1 MGTGGIKWDILQNM
15 LIGNYTHTLDPKKR
29 LSIPAKWRSSL
40 GEKVVMTS
48 GLDQSL
54 FVFSEIEW
62 KKIAEKLVSLGF
74 LDADSRQ
81 FARYMLANAFELSI
95 DSHGRVLVPET
106 LAKTANLKDEVVL
119 AGVYSRIEVWDKD
132 KYDNLMSN
140 TSKSADE
147 MALRIAKLGIE

>member
-54 FVFSEIEW
+54 FVFSETEW

>member
-29 LSIPAKWRSSL
+29 LSIPAKWRTSL
-40 GEKVVMTS
+40 GEKVIVTS

-62 KKIAEKLVSLGF
+62 TKIAEKLVSLGF

-81 FARYMLANAFELSI
+81 FARYMLANAFELAI
-95 DSHGRVLVPET
+95 DSHGRVLMPEN
-106 LAKTANLKDEVVL
+106 LVKIANLTDEVVL
-119 AGVYSRIEVWDKD
+119 AGVYNRIEVWDKA
-132 KYDNLMSN
+132 KYDTLMSS

>member
-15 LIGNYTHTLDPKKR
+15 LIGNYIHTLDPKKR

-74 LDADSRQ
+74 MDADSRQ

-132 KYDNLMSN
+132 KYDILMSS

>member
-15 LIGNYTHTLDPKKR
+15 LIGSYTHTLDPKKR

-40 GEKVVMTS
+40 GEKIVITS

-54 FVFSEIEW
+54 FVFGDDEW

-81 FARYMLANAFELSI
+81 FARYMLANAFEVSI
-95 DSHGRVLVPET
+95 DSHGRVLIPES
-106 LAKTANLKDEVVL
+106 LAKFASLNDEVIL
-119 AGVYSRIEVWDKD
+119 AGLYSRIEIWDKSTYD
-132 KYDNLMSN
+132 KLMSN
-140 TSKSADE
+140 TSKNADD